1 MFRCDSTSRPVA
13 GLGARAAG
21 ERPGRITRWICG
33 WLMTMALVWPLHA
46 VVLWSD
52 LSFITV
58 TNNGPGTDLLN
69 GAVKRDDHA
78 NDTLYFKFHVDPLS
92 DATTEPYFA
101 ALELYDGD
109 SEHLGI
115 GNALEAWGYSAFF
128 RSGPAADAGASRP
141 YIDLHSARPYGS
153 PNESLRNYQLPQ
165 RGVGVT
171 IIFKVQFVP
180 AGDDLVT
187 VWLNPDLGPGATEA
201 EQPETLTTRFN
212 ADASF
217 DELRLRHAGGGGG
230 WTFSDLA
237 IATSFNDFIDSSS
250 DQPGSTEPDLSRSEG
265 AFSFQSWQQSQ
276 GLSQLPVRAMTETRD
291 GYLWIASGNDLFRF
305 DGLKFVS
312 LTARLLP
319 GRQPVQALLG
329 DRRGALWLGTAD
341 GLLCWFNGCLN
352 GLSTQNGLP
361 TNSVTSLAEDDLGR
375 IWVGTAAGLVGLED
389 GRLRPPAN
397 AEAIRGG
404 SVSALFSDRHGTLW
418 VAVKQRGVFE
428 SRGGR
433 FIPVTN
439 ATEAP
444 LLSSVRN
451 LLVDQR
457 GGLWL
462 AGGDNVV
469 LHRESD
475 DWHRYRLPR
484 RLAGSAVSALAEAAD
499 GTIWAGAAS
508 GLFQL
513 SGGQFAEV
521 PARSKLAGVAIGGLF
536 VDREGQLWVGTDEA
550 LNRLQRKVLFAFG
563 QDEGLGY
570 GPVQG
575 LAQVLPGVIWAART
589 GDGLYRWDGRT
600 FSRLKAAGLPA
611 HDAQV
616 NALLVTHD
624 GGCWVASRGGLLRY
638 KDPVAAADEF
648 SWFALP
654 GADIVALAEDGAGGL
669 WAGTRTGG
677 IWRLAAGQWAEQG
690 SVPHGRPVNVILPVP
705 DNSVWIGSGG
715 AGLIHLPDG
724 AAERLDQTAG
734 LAEADVR
741 SLYRDAQGTLWIG
754 TTGGLYRAAAGRISL
769 FTMRDGLPDNM
780 ISQILEDD
788 AGRLWLGTGQ
798 GLACVARRRF
808 EDFAAGKI
816 AALYPRVF
824 NRMDGMPAD
833 ECVAG
838 FGSPGLKTSGGFLW
852 FPTQKGVAVVAPR
865 TLPPNAP
872 MPNVVLEAILVDGL
886 PVNETLV
893 GETNVRIPPGKHR
906 LEIRY
911 TGLWG
916 DAPETTRFRYRLE
929 GWDADWIEADTG
941 RAAVYNFVPPGQ
953 YYFHVMAGNREG
965 TWGAGDAGLHLV
977 FARHF
982 WQSWWFI
989 GSAGA
994 GLILA
999 VAGAVRVVEK
1009 QRMKRRLDRLER
1021 ERALD
1026 QERTRIARDLHDEM
1040 GAKLCRI
1047 SFLSEHARRAVEPHA
1062 LREQIESI
1070 SDDSRE
1076 VLHSLDEIVWA
1087 VNPENDTLEH
1097 AASYLAQYAQEY
1109 FQMTGVEC
1117 ELNVPAQLPPHPF
1130 SSQVRHHLFLAVREA
1145 LANILKHS
1153 KATRAA
1159 ITIACTEMVFEVLVT
1174 DNGQGFDVPAGPA
1187 TESPAGDSRD
1197 GIRNMRRRIAE
1208 VGGQCAVDSARGRG
1222 TSVRFTLPILRPDN
1236 QRKS

>member
-1 MFRCDSTSRPVA
+1 
-13 GLGARAAG
+13 
-21 ERPGRITRWICG
+21 
-33 WLMTMALVWPLHA
+33 
-46 VVLWSD
+46 
-52 LSFITV
+52 
-58 TNNGPGTDLLN
+58 
-69 GAVKRDDHA
+69 
-78 NDTLYFKFHVDPLS
+78 
-92 DATTEPYFA
+92 
-101 ALELYDGD
+101 
-109 SEHLGI
+109 
-115 GNALEAWGYSAFF
+115 
-128 RSGPAADAGASRP
+128 
-141 YIDLHSARPYGS
+141 
-153 PNESLRNYQLPQ
+153 
-165 RGVGVT
+165 
-171 IIFKVQFVP
+171 
-180 AGDDLVT
+180 
-187 VWLNPDLGPGATEA
+187 
-201 EQPETLTTRFN
+201 
-212 ADASF
+212 
-217 DELRLRHAGGGGG
+217 
-230 WTFSDLA
+230 
-237 IATSFNDFIDSSS
+237 
-250 DQPGSTEPDLSRSEG
+250 
-265 AFSFQSWQQSQ
+265 
-276 GLSQLPVRAMTETRD
+276 
-291 GYLWIASGNDLFRF
+291 
-305 DGLKFVS
+305 
-312 LTARLLP
+312 
-319 GRQPVQALLG
+319 
-329 DRRGALWLGTAD
+329 
-341 GLLCWFNGCLN
+341 
-352 GLSTQNGLP
+352 
-361 TNSVTSLAEDDLGR
+361 VTSLAEDDLGR
-375 IWVGTAAGLVGLED
+375 IWVGTGAGLVWLEE
-389 GRLRPPAN
+389 GRLRRPAN
-397 AEAIRGG
+397 AEAIQGG
-404 SVSALFSDRHGTLW
+404 SVSALFKDRRGTLW

-428 SRGGR
+428 CRGER
-433 FIPVTN
+433 FMPVTD
-439 ATEAP
+439 AAEGP

-469 LHRESD
+469 LHREPD
-475 DWHRYRLPR
+475 GWHRYRLPR

-508 GLFQL
+508 GLFQF

-521 PARSKLAGVAIGGLF
+521 PARSKLTGGAVGGLF

-563 QDEGLGY
+563 QDEGLGF

-575 LAQVLPGVIWAART
+575 LAQVLPGIIWAGRT

-611 HDAQV
+611 HAAQI
-616 NALLVTHD
+616 NALLVTRD

-654 GADIVALAEDGAGGL
+654 GADLVSLAEDDTGGL

-677 IWRLAAGQWAEQG
+677 VWRLAASQWTERGA
-690 SVPHGRPVNVILPVP
+690 VPNGKPVNVILPVA
-705 DNSVWIGSGG
+705 DGSVWIGSGG
-715 AGLIHLPDG
+715 AGLIHLPG
-724 AAERLDQTAG
+724 AVGPLDRNAG
-734 LAEADVR
+734 LAQADVR

-754 TTGGLYRAAAGRISL
+754 TTGGLYRESAGHISC
-769 FTMRDGLPDNM
+769 FTTREGLPDNT

-788 AGRLWLGTGQ
+788 TARLWLGTGQ

-808 EDFAAGKI
+808 EEFAAGRSS
-816 AALYPRVF
+816 ALYPRVF
-824 NRMDGMPAD
+824 NRMDGMPSD

-838 FGSPGLKTSGGFLW
+838 FGSSGLKTGGGFLW
-852 FPTQKGVAVVAPR
+852 FPTLKGVAVVAPSA
-865 TLPPNAP
+865 LPLNPS
-872 MPNVVLEAILVDGL
+872 MPIVVLEAILVDGL
-886 PVNETLV
+886 PVSETLL
-893 GETNVRIPPGKHR
+893 GETSVRIPPGKHR

-994 GLILA
+994 WLILT
-999 VAGAVRVVEK
+999 VAGSVRVVEK

-1021 ERALD
+1021 ERELD

-1117 ELNVPAQLPPHPF
+1117 ELNVPAQLPPHPL

-1159 ITIACTEMVFEVLVT
+1159 ITMACHETVFEVVVT
-1174 DNGQGFDVPAGPA
+1174 DNGQGFDLAAAPAA
-1187 TESPAGDSRD
+1187 ELPAGDSHD
-1197 GIRNMRRRIAE
+1197 GIRNMRRRITE
-1208 VGGQCAVDSARGRG
+1208 VGGQCAIDSARGRG
-1222 TSVRFTLPILRPDN
+1222 TTVRFTLPILRPDHP
-1236 QRKS
+1236 RKS